1 MIKIDGKEIILGK
14 FPDGTPLLKPD
25 IDFSKYEDG
34 KRATLTWHFESNEE
48 MVHLPLKEIRCQICF

>member
-25 IDFSKYEDG
+25 IDFSKYEDA
-34 KRATLTWHFESNEE
+34 REQ
-48 MVHLPLKEIRCQICF
+48 PLLGILKAMRKWWRLCS